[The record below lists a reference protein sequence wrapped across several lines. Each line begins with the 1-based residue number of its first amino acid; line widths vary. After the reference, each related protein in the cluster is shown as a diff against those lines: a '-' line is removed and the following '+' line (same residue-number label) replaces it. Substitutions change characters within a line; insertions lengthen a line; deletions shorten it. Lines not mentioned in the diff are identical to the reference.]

1 VERLPFLES
10 ELNSRRPFLAPGS
23 SIGPEADA
31 VLSCFR
37 VIKEYRDR
45 YGIRGIG
52 SLIISM
58 TRGVADL
65 LLMYLF
71 AREVGLW
78 VETSDGPACELHVVP
93 LFETI
98 EDLEIAP
105 KVVQKYL
112 ANIFTR
118 RSLELQREARSGSRL
133 IQQVML
139 GYSDSNKDSGM
150 LTSQWAL
157 HCAQEAIGSV
167 GDAAG
172 VQVRYFHGRGG
183 TISRGAGPTHRFLES
198 LPPHTLRGDV
208 RLTEQGETIA
218 QKYANQ
224 NTATFNLEILAAGVT
239 GISLRQKNLREPVD
253 DAASVMGKLSDLSRE
268 TYRGLL
274 KMEGFID
281 FFRSATPIDAL
292 ELSSIGSRPSRR
304 TGQRSL
310 ADLRAI
316 PWVFSWTQSRYYL
329 PGWYG
334 IGSALKGLQANDPA
348 GFDQVVNLRASSPFL
363 RFVLTNAETNISSAE
378 RSIMELYADLCP
390 EDEHVKSVFRRVLEE
405 FDLADQML
413 KEVLGGDSATR
424 RPRFTMT
431 HEIRADALLALHMQQ
446 VTLLR
451 EWRGALAADDNA
463 SADRL
468 LVDLLLCINA
478 IASGLRTTG

>member
-1 VERLPFLES
+1 
-10 ELNSRRPFLAPGS
+10 
-23 SIGPEADA
+23 
-31 VLSCFR
+31 
-37 VIKEYRDR
+37 
-45 YGIRGIG
+45 
-52 SLIISM
+52 M
-58 TRGVADL
+58 ADL

-78 VETSDGPACELHVVP
+78 VETPVGPACQLHVVP

-105 KVVQKYL
+105 AVVQKYL
-112 ANIFTR
+112 ANTFTR

-150 LTSQWAL
+150 LTSQWVL
-157 HCAQEAIGSV
+157 HCAQEAISSV
-167 GDAAG
+167 ADATG

-183 TISRGAGPTHRFLES
+183 TISRGAGPTHRFLDS
-198 LPPHTLRGDV
+198 LPPHTIRGDV

-224 NTATFNLEILAAGVT
+224 HTATFNLEILAAGVA
-239 GISLRQKNLREPVD
+239 GISLRQQNLREAVKDVAPL
-253 DAASVMGKLSDLSRE
+253 MTELSELSRE

-334 IGSALKGLQANDPA
+334 IGSALKGLKINDPT
-348 GFDQVVNLRASSPFL
+348 GFEQVIRIRGSSPFL
-363 RFVLTNAETNISSAE
+363 RFVLTNAETNISSAD
-378 RSIMELYADLCP
+378 RTIMELYASLCP
-390 EDEHVKSVFRRVLEE
+390 DEERVKSVFHRVLEE
-405 FDLADQML
+405 FELAELML
-413 KEVLGGDSATR
+413 KEVLGGDSAKR

-431 HEIRADALLALHMQQ
+431 HRIRVDALLALHTQQ

-451 EWRGALAADDNA
+451 QWRAALAADETR

-478 IASGLRTTG
+478 VASGLRTTG